1 MSSFSA
7 KKRNFNEFDS
17 NPEAIESK
25 NATMG
30 NNRRVSYNVRL
41 SKDHAYHIIDADQT
55 DAMDAGGNNFTLVE
69 EDDEIMHFNHNSI

>member
-1 MSSFSA
+1 
-7 KKRNFNEFDS
+7 
-17 NPEAIESK
+17 
-25 NATMG
+25 MG

-41 SKDHAYHIIDADQT
+41 SKDHAYHIIDTDQT